1 MNIITITSKKFGFE
15 IPAFIDERKK
25 VWLSAKA
32 VLQTLEMDISQM
44 RRVDD
49 CYKQKNVF
57 QYEGNNQ
64 KGTAISYAGFIELVG
79 ASRKPKAVEFKHWMG
94 DVMDCITLYGV
105 YIPGMEDLT
114 HEQCLAVV
122 AKAQPA
128 KDEVAHLTEENR
140 RLKEENAKLS
150 AGNDK
155 LSAWLIAE
163 EDYREQQQDENRALK
178 SKNAEYERKLND
190 PAFLEKR
197 TQEVKERRASEDA
210 ACQRAY
216 EDKRRVYLND
226 QACAEPAPDQL
237 GYDIRSGLVMRPAEF
252 VAIDH
257 DSTRHDD

>member
-1 MNIITITSKKFGFE
+1 MNIFTIKNKFFE

-32 VLQTLEMDISQM
+32 VLDVLGTDNSQM
-44 RRVDD
+44 RRVDAEN
-49 CYKQKNVF
+49 KQANVF
-57 QYEGNNQ
+57 PYAGNNQ
-64 KGTAISYAGFIELVG
+64 KGTAISYAGFVELVG
-79 ASRKPKAVEFKHWMG
+79 PSRMPKAIEFKRWMG
-94 DVMDCITLYGV
+94 RVMDCITLYGV
-105 YIPGMEDLT
+105 YIPGMEELT
-114 HEQCLAVV
+114 HEQCLEVA
-122 AKAQPA
+122 AKAQTA
-128 KDEVAHLTEENR
+128 KDEVARLVEENR
-140 RLKEENAKLS
+140 RLKEENEKLS

-178 SKNAEYERKLND
+178 EQAAETERKLND
-190 PAFLEKR
+190 PAFLAQR
-197 TQEVKERRASEDA
+197 LTEVEERRASEDA

-216 EDKRRVYLND
+216 EDKRRVYLNE

>member
-32 VLQTLEMDISQM
+32 VLKTLEMDISQM

-49 CYKQKNVF
+49 SYKQRNAF

-79 ASRKPKAVEFKHWMG
+79 PSRKPKAVACKHWMG

-105 YIPGMEDLT
+105 YFPGMEDLT

-128 KDEVAHLTEENR
+128 KDEVARLTEENH
-140 RLKEENAKLS
+140 RLKE
-150 AGNDK
+150 GNDK

-163 EDYREQQQDENRALK
+163 EDYREQQQAENRVLR

-190 PAFLEKR
+190 PVYLEKR